1 MIYLTCDNSLWEVL
15 PTLPMNEIN
24 VVILDEDKD
33 KYPEFPNV
41 FMGSILLPPYEALL
55 HGADGD
61 YQMFDNIYLN
71 YLCLE
76 ECRSFIIMLLAAY
89 ILKGKDIILY
99 IDPENF
105 RNIIPVI
112 SNHLLNY
119 YGISSMVLMDRNAIM
134 SIPYN
139 RGTNHIANPYYSANL
154 YGLFYVYGFINDEE
168 LFMMYPDPDTIP
180 NIKFSDAVINKL
192 ISEIRPLIEDKSF
205 MGYYNYFINKLHLTK
220 KRGKYPRTVICE
232 VG

>member
-24 VVILDEDKD
+24 VVVLDEDKD
-33 KYPEFPNV
+33 KYPEYPNV

-61 YQMFDNIYLN
+61 FQMFDNIYIN

-76 ECRSFIIMLLAAY
+76 ECNSFIAMLLAAY

-105 RNIIPVI
+105 ENIIPVI
-112 SNHLLNY
+112 TNHLLNY
-119 YGISSMVLMDRNAIM
+119 YGVSSMVLMDKNAIM

-139 RGTNHIANPYYSANL
+139 RGRIEIVNPYYAANL
-154 YGLFYVYGFINDEE
+154 YGLFYVYGFINEAQ
-168 LFMMYPDPDTIP
+168 LFMMYPDPNSIP
-180 NIKFSDAVINKL
+180 NIKFSDGVVNKL
-192 ISEIRPLIEDKSF
+192 ISELRPLIEDKSF
-205 MGYYNYFINKLHLTK
+205 MGYYNYFINVLHITK
-220 KRGKYPRTVICE
+220 TINKFPKMVVRE